1 MKTVNL
7 KNALKIVLAISVLC
21 FVVKWLLSDRSISF
35 TYILN
40 SFNLSV
46 TINTFISLVFIKWG
60 WKFKV
65 FRGWLVLV
73 PNLNGLW
80 KGSLRSSWIDPV
92 KLEPYYTDD
101 VCLNIRQTLFSISCV
116 MTTAQM
122 SSYSITANILIDN
135 ENQRKQLIYSYQSE
149 PKQDL
154 QGHSRIHYGTTKL
167 DLNDVVNPTELS
179 GSYWTNR
186 ETSGVLLLEKQ

>member
-1 MKTVNL
+1 M
-7 KNALKIVLAISVLC
+7 
-21 FVVKWLLSDRSISF
+21 
-35 TYILN
+35 
-40 SFNLSV
+40 SV

-73 PNLNGLW
+73 PNLNGEW
-80 KGSLRSSWIDPV
+80 KGALRSSWIDPE

-101 VCLNIRQTLFSISCV
+101 VCLNIKQTLFSISCV

-135 ENQRKQLIYSYQSE
+135 ENQKKQLIYSYQSE

-154 QGHSRIHYGTTKL
+154 QEHSRIHYGTTKL
-167 DLNDVVNPTELS
+167 DLDDIKTPKKLT
-179 GSYWTNR
+179 GSYWTSR
-186 ETSGVLLLEKQ
+186 ETSGVLSLEKEG